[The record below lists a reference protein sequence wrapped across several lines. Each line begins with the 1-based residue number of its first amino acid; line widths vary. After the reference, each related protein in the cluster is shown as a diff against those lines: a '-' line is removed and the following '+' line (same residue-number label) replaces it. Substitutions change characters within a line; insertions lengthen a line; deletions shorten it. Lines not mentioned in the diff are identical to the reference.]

1 MELDLIAL
9 KEMTTSS
16 KSRAHVVIFI
26 IFGFVA
32 ELVFRGLLE
41 YRSELEGVF
50 VVVLDGEAV

>member
-1 MELDLIAL
+1 MIAL
-9 KEMTTSS
+9 KEMIMSS
-16 KSRAHVVIFI
+16 KNRAHVVIFI

-41 YRSELEGVF
+41 YRSEPEGVF